1 MRLRLKIAY
10 DGRPHAG
17 WQSQSCGNTV
27 QDILAAAIERVAKC
41 QVPVHGSGRTDAGV
55 HALGQIAHFDAPAGI
70 SMNPFNWV
78 PALNTKLPPSIR
90 VMECVEVSAGFHA
103 RFGAKGKVYHYLLSC
118 EPVLSPFRAGLVWH
132 LPRGLD
138 GAELQKALCGFQ
150 GRHDFHGFAAYRGNE
165 GPDMDW
171 CRTIHRAVVFEEGM
185 GYRIEIEG
193 DGFLYKMVRLMVGGA
208 VHAAQGRMSIPELR
222 ALLDQADGLPGGKSP
237 LCAPPDGLYLHEVL
251 Y

>member
-1 MRLRLKIAY
+1 
-10 DGRPHAG
+10 
-17 WQSQSCGNTV
+17 
-27 QDILAAAIERVAKC
+27 
-41 QVPVHGSGRTDAGV
+41 
-55 HALGQIAHFDAPAGI
+55 
-70 SMNPFNWV
+70 
-78 PALNTKLPPSIR
+78 
-90 VMECVEVSAGFHA
+90 
-103 RFGAKGKVYHYLLSC
+103 
-118 EPVLSPFRAGLVWH
+118 
-132 LPRGLD
+132 
-138 GAELQKALCGFQ
+138 
-150 GRHDFHGFAAYRGNE
+150 
-165 GPDMDW
+165 MDW